1 MRCILPIA
9 FTLLLLTAGKTACLG
24 QSSDSI
30 KISYAER
37 DTIYRRLNACKVLP
51 ELQDMVRQQNAEL
64 GLYKAGKAIDRA
76 VIDSLTGQIG
86 NYRELIVIK
95 NEQVGT
101 LNDLIKQHKKANRRV
116 KLFTGVMVAPVSV
129 VIGLLTGIFIA
140 K

>member
-1 MRCILPIA
+1 MRCILPIV
-9 FTLLLLTAGKTACLG
+9 FTFLLVTTPKTAYSG

-30 KISYAER
+30 TISHAER

-64 GLYKAGKAIDRA
+64 GLYKAGKAIDRQ

-129 VIGLLTGIFIA
+129 VIGLLTGIFVSR
-140 K
+140 

>member
-9 FTLLLLTAGKTACLG
+9 FTFLLVTAGKTACFG

-64 GLYKAGKAIDRA
+64 GLYKAGKAIDRQ

-86 NYRELIVIK
+86 NYRELIMIK

-101 LNDLIKQHKKANRRV
+101 LNDIIKQHKKANRRV

-129 VIGLLTGIFIA
+129 VIGLLTGIFIGR
-140 K
+140 